1 MTLADVYEMGRMHTV
16 SGDVNWWILGPALI
30 AIALIILEHTSSGRS
45 L

>member
-1 MTLADVYEMGRMHTV
+1 MTLAQIYELGQV
-16 SGDVNWWILGPALI
+16 GNVNWWVLGPALI